1 METDKPISQLT
12 DDKLN
17 RKTFVKALAVEIE
30 NIKDR
35 DCSVVGLYGKWGS
48 GKTSIIKLL
57 DEELQTKY
65 FFTAYFNPW
74 RYRSEDILLKEL
86 FLKIL
91 EGAQSDKKLES
102 SIQELGKLFDDYSQ
116 YISVPKVSFWGI
128 ALDFTNPIKGM
139 GKSIGK
145 LLKGND
151 SFDNKKKKINEVLT
165 NLALPLII
173 FIDDVDRLDVIEI
186 QSLFKLIKL
195 TADFNNLIYVIAFDD
210 EMVSKALAKNYG
222 TGELADGKGFLEK
235 IVQLPL
241 RIPFINDQERFDY
254 TINILNVWL
263 NTSTINL
270 PDKYQ
275 PDFIQKFKG
284 LHDKFIKTPRDS
296 KRLINSVSFS
306 YQCLKNEVCIYD
318 IILLETIRIF
328 APLVFDELI
337 SFKSHLFSSLS
348 GQNGYTIHN
357 DVRDI
362 GQDFKNKI
370 SSYQDALPSI
380 EHAIDFMFPSNNIF
394 NVGWETYRSEKQE
407 DLFKYQRVGIQKYF
421 DRFIEFK
428 ISKLDISDTEFKSIL
443 ESINT
448 KEYSLVLPD
457 LKRLAEFPKQ
467 SIFTLFIH
475 FKEQLTELGKINA
488 SIMLCTIEHYFKDTT
503 IEGRMFHRPT
513 RLSLELLEKIPTDK
527 KVATLKFI
535 FENCERINHAAFLI
549 LDCQRGYGKENEF
562 KFEPES
568 EVEAIAKDFISK
580 VQSLPLENL
589 FENVDDEKN
598 DIMFNFIEK
607 YGDINKL
614 KTSLVSFIKL
624 KGENGLLVMKS
635 LIQMTYYNF
644 SQVGEYGDDI
654 GHDRFKA
661 IEYYV
666 PRELLQN
673 MAYEIFPEL
682 KDSLLEGFLRRQEIS
697 MDKSI
702 IIQYLRFIASEERQK
717 QLAE

>member
-1 METDKPISQLT
+1 METDKPISKLT

-30 NIKDR
+30 NIKDS

-57 DEELQTKY
+57 DEELKTKY
-65 FFTAYFNPW
+65 FFTSYFNPW
-74 RYRSEDILLKEL
+74 RYKSEEIMLKEL

-102 SIQELGKLFDDYSQ
+102 RIQELGKLFDDYSQ

-128 ALDFTNPIKGM
+128 AFDFTNPARGL
-139 GKSIGK
+139 GKRIGK

-173 FIDDVDRLDVIEI
+173 FIDDVDRLDVVEI
-186 QSLFKLIKL
+186 HSLFKLIKL

-222 TGELADGKGFLEK
+222 IGDVADGKGFLEK

-254 TINILNVWL
+254 TLNLLNVWL
-263 NTSTINL
+263 NTSGINL

-275 PDFIQKFKG
+275 PDFVRKFNG
-284 LHDKFIKTPRDS
+284 LHDNFIKTPRDS

-306 YQCLKNEVCIYD
+306 YQCLKSEICIYD

-337 SFKSHLFSSLS
+337 SFKQQLFSNPS
-348 GQNGYTIHN
+348 GQNGYTLHN
-357 DVRDI
+357 DLRET
-362 GQDFKNKI
+362 GKAFKEKI
-370 SSYQDALPSI
+370 SSYQDALPSLQG
-380 EHAIDFMFPSNNIF
+380 AIDFMFPSNNIF

-407 DLFKYQRVGIQKYF
+407 DLFKYQRVGVQKYF

-428 ISKLDISDTEFKSIL
+428 ISKLDISDTEFKGIL
-443 ESINT
+443 EIINT
-448 KEYSLVLPD
+448 KEYSLALPEI
-457 LKRLAEFPKQ
+457 KRLTEFPKQ
-467 SIFTLFIH
+467 AIFSLFIH
-475 FKEQLTELGKINA
+475 FKEQLTDLGKINV
-488 SIMLCTIEHYFKDTT
+488 SIVLCTMEHYFKDTT

-513 RLSLELLEKIPTDK
+513 RLSLQLLEKIPTDK

-535 FENCERINHAAFLI
+535 FEKCERINHVAFLI
-549 LDCQRGYGKENEF
+549 LDCQRGYGKEKEF
-562 KFEPES
+562 KFEPEN
-568 EVEAIAKDFISK
+568 EIENVAKDFITK
-580 VQSLPLENL
+580 VQSLPIENL

-598 DIMFNFIEK
+598 DLMFNFIEK

-614 KTSLVSFIKL
+614 KAGLVDFIKL
-624 KGENGLLVMKS
+624 KAENGLLVMKS
-635 LIQMTYYNF
+635 LIQMSYYNF
-644 SQVGEYGDDI
+644 SQVGEYGDEI

-666 PRELLQN
+666 PREVLQSIS
-673 MAYEIFPEL
+673 YELFPDLEDNIPENYL
-682 KDSLLEGFLRRQEIS
+682 RGQKMSKDKL
-697 MDKSI
+697 I
-702 IIQYLRFIASEERQK
+702 IVQYLRFIENDEQQK
-717 QLAE
+717 QLPQ